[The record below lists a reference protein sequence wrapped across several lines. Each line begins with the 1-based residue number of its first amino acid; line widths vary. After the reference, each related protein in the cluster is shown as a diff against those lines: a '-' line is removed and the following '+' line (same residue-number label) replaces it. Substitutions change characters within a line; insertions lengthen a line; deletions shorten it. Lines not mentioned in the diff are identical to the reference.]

1 MCNLFSQNCK
11 RNIKLRFCLSKY
23 SLLVLLQVFKFFNPF
38 FIGFMLSLVLKND
51 WFKYKF
57 VLKRRNNMVVLD
69 CLAVKI
75 KVMIANLVS
84 SFGFSI

>member
-23 SLLVLLQVFKFFNPF
+23 SVLLQVFKFFNPF
-38 FIGFMLSLVLKND
+38 FIGFMLSLVFKND

-75 KVMIANLVS
+75 KVMIANLDS
-84 SFGFSI
+84 NFGFSI